1 VPTISHPRLTRSL
14 RLCCNL
20 TETDAE
26 ACITLHR
33 EARRRGAPFAVGGP
47 RAVGYLGGPT
57 QAIHHVLAAHEASIR
72 YRALRKSLGTL
83 RLTHVAGGAVA

>member
-1 VPTISHPRLTRSL
+1 VPTICHPRLTRSL
-14 RLCCNL
+14 RLCCRL
-20 TETDAE
+20 TEADAQ

-57 QAIHHVLAAHEASIR
+57 QAIHHVLAAHDASIR
-72 YRALRKSLGTL
+72 YRALRKSLGIL
-83 RLTHVAGGAVA
+83 RLPHFAGGAAA